1 MGADGAGLD
10 DKAMFFQHGA
20 KCSVARALL
29 GIEPGDQH
37 TGWRQEM
44 NEPIQRRL
52 ERFDRVLAP
61 INEGHIVLTVR
72 QATSRRRCD
81 AAVASAMEVEHE
93 FGALRT
99 GDDDPVMLR
108 APCEPEHRLDDSLAG
123 RRETGLDHGVSPIC
137 PCLNQRRVGSG

>member
-1 MGADGAGLD
+1 MAGGAGLD
-10 DKAMFFQHGA
+10 DKAVCFQHGA
-20 KCSVARALL
+20 KFPVARAVL
-29 GIEPGDQH
+29 GIEPGDQY
-37 TGWRQEM
+37 TGWRQKM
-44 NEPIQRRL
+44 NEPIQSRL
-52 ERFDRVLAP
+52 ECIDRVLAP
-61 INEGHIVLTVR
+61 IKEGHIVLAVR

>member
-61 INEGHIVLTVR
+61 INEGHIVLAVR

-81 AAVASAMEVEHE
+81 AAIASAMEVEHE
-93 FGALRT
+93 FGAFGA
-99 GDDDPVMLR
+99 GDEMR
-108 APCEPEHRLDDSLAG
+108 
-123 RRETGLDHGVSPIC
+123 
-137 PCLNQRRVGSG
+137 